1 MGTSI
6 TIMRLGLSAIFVARI
21 TTILLL
27 SKYCHSFS
35 PIALP
40 RPVGQGSRP
49 EGTFS
54 FGTTT
59 TTAVTP
65 TTTRHGF
72 ACRSQWGGGTD
83 SFHHGRSS
91 TIRSN
96 SEVTTLLTSTASN
109 NIYTQGDGDDN
120 GGVYRPFAEYAW
132 TKLQQSGLLDSE
144 RNNLVPVDL
153 ASNTSPAKGMPE
165 GCTVQVA
172 VKGSYGN
179 TNNEGSTIR
188 YGRYALLETLDKDG
202 KCVDQGIH
210 VLNLVVFPSVANQ
223 SNMPVLGMDLVTLPG
238 SKHLIAMDF
247 QPTGSLS
254 GQLSLPTDVEERF
267 KELHQKHT
275 ASGALPWGGEIPEPA
290 QRYFSPYAIWTR
302 LKGPLDVIEQNV
314 YPAFCDYVDL
324 YIEYASSYSCA
335 SSGDDA
341 TNDDDQQ
348 DKDGQASYL
357 NYRRTNDPARPMLKR
372 LYGEEWTERL
382 IETVLFKDI

>member
-1 MGTSI
+1 
-6 TIMRLGLSAIFVARI
+6 V
-21 TTILLL
+21 
-27 SKYCHSFS
+27 
-35 PIALP
+35 
-40 RPVGQGSRP
+40 
-49 EGTFS
+49 
-54 FGTTT
+54 
-59 TTAVTP
+59 TTA
-65 TTTRHGF
+65 TTYGF
-72 ACRSQWGGGTD
+72 ACRSQRGGGTD
-83 SFHHGRSS
+83 SFHHGRT
-91 TIRSN
+91 TIRSS
-96 SEVTTLLTSTASN
+96 SEVTTFLTSTASN
-109 NIYTQGDGDDN
+109 IYTKGGDDD

-144 RNNLVPVDL
+144 RNLVPEDL
-153 ASNTSPAKGMPE
+153 TSNTSPAKGMPE

-172 VKGSYGN
+172 VKGSCGN
-179 TNNEGSTIR
+179 TNNEGTIR

-202 KCVDQGIH
+202 KCVDKGIH
-210 VLNLVVFPSVANQ
+210 VLNLVVFPSLANQ
-223 SNMPVLGMDLVTLPG
+223 NMPVLGMDLVTLPG

-247 QPTGSLS
+247 QPTCSLS
-254 GQLSLPTDVEERF
+254 GQLSLPTEVEERF
-267 KELHQKHT
+267 KALHQKHT
-275 ASGALPWGGEIPEPA
+275 ASGALPWGGDIPEPA

-324 YIEYASSYSCA
+324 YIEYASSLCA

-357 NYRRTNDPARPMLKR
+357 NYRRTNDPARPMLQR